1 MRRLINNL
9 PYWLCKL
16 DRSKAKGKI
25 QREISIMTDGRKE
38 VLFSDV
44 AIALDIVLLLFNQLN
59 IPAARAQEFAI
70 TTSVLTEVKK
80 FVDEKLQK
88 DSSAQD
94 PNEEALSAASN
105 SEEANASQPSDNTE
119 A

>member
-1 MRRLINNL
+1 
-9 PYWLCKL
+9 
-16 DRSKAKGKI
+16 
-25 QREISIMTDGRKE
+25 MTDGRKE